1 MIIGNIYDN
10 IKGGLKSKVLYHKYN
25 FTYFP
30 WKILTLNTQS
40 QELYSLNPLNL
51 RKGFTPVLFDK
62 AFMCQ
67 VIIYIINV
75 L

>member
-1 MIIGNIYDN
+1 M
-10 IKGGLKSKVLYHKYN
+10 YN

-40 QELYSLNPLNL
+40 QELYVSLNPLNL
-51 RKGFTPVLFDK
+51 RKGFTPIINK
-62 AFMCQ
+62 AFMRQ
-67 VIIYIINV
+67 VINIYIISGV

>member
-1 MIIGNIYDN
+1 M
-10 IKGGLKSKVLYHKYN
+10 YN

-40 QELYSLNPLNL
+40 QELLCLNPLNL
-51 RKGFTPVLFDK
+51 RKGFTPIINKVFI
-62 AFMCQ
+62 CQ
-67 VIIYIINV
+67 VIIYIISV